1 MAILTT
7 PLKINKLTIK
17 NRLVMPPMAL
27 ANLPD
32 GYVNEKLIDYYDE
45 KSKDS
50 AFGLV
55 IIEHS
60 YISREGRAKPTQLSV
75 AADDTVEGLKKLA
88 DIIHRNGSKAV
99 MQINH
104 AGSFIRGEGENPPCV
119 APSEVPH
126 PIGGLIPREMTKEEI
141 EELPGLFRAAARR
154 VKAAGFD
161 GVEIHSAHSYLLNQ
175 FYSPL
180 TNKRTD
186 EYGGTLENRIR
197 LHLEVIK
204 EVRAEVGQD
213 FPVMLRLGA
222 CDFEEGGITV
232 EDSVFAAKAFEE
244 AGIDAIDITGS
255 MKGYTAPDGNAEEGY
270 FSIMSRPIKLAV
282 SIPVLLTGGIVT
294 AAGAERMLESGNADL
309 IGVGRMVMKDSH
321 WAKKAIDELSGN
333 SLI

>member
-1 MAILTT
+1 MTVLST
-7 PLKINKLTIK
+7 PLKINRLTIK

-27 ANLPD
+27 ANLSD
-32 GYVNEKLIDYYDE
+32 GYVNEKLIEYYDE

-75 AADDTVEGLKKLA
+75 AADDTVEGLKKIA
-88 DIIHRNGSKAV
+88 ETIHRNGSMTF

-104 AGSFIRGEGENPPCV
+104 SGSFIRGEGKNPPCV

-126 PIGGLIPREMTKEEI
+126 PIGGSMPRALTIEEI
-141 EELPGLFRAAARR
+141 KKLPGLFRDAARR

-186 EYGGTLENRIR
+186 EYGGSLENRIR

-204 EVRAEVGQD
+204 EVREEVGED
-213 FPVMLRLGA
+213 YPIMLRLGA
-222 CDFEEGGITV
+222 CDFTEGGITV
-232 EDSVFAAKAFEE
+232 EDSVFAAKAFEA
-244 AGIDAIDITGS
+244 AGIDAIDVTGS
-255 MKGYTAPDGNAEEGY
+255 MKGYTAPDDNNEEGY
-270 FSIMSRPIKLAV
+270 FYVMSRPIKEAV
-282 SIPVLLTGGIVT
+282 SIPVMLTGGIIS
-294 AAGAERMLESGNADL
+294 AAGAERMLVMGNADL

-321 WAKKAIDELSGN
+321 WAKNALDELGRG
-333 SLI
+333 

>member
-1 MAILTT
+1 MTILTT
-7 PLKINKLTIK
+7 PLKINKLTLK

-27 ANLPD
+27 ANLED
-32 GYVNEKLIDYYDE
+32 GYVNEKLLAYYDE

-60 YISREGRAKPTQLSV
+60 YIAREGRAKPTQLSV
-75 AADDTVEGLKKLA
+75 ATDDVVGGLKKLA
-88 DIIHRNGSKAV
+88 DIIHSNGSKTF

-104 AGSFIRGEGENPPCV
+104 SGSYIRGEGENPPCV
-119 APSEVPH
+119 APSAVPH
-126 PIGGLIPREMTKEEI
+126 PIGGLTPRALMKEEI
-141 EELPGLFRAAARR
+141 KKLPGLYRAAARR

-175 FYSPL
+175 FFSPL

-204 EVRAEVGQD
+204 EVRDEVGKD
-213 FPVMLRLGA
+213 YPVMLRLGA
-222 CDFEEGGITV
+222 CDFTEGGITV
-232 EDSVFAAKAFEE
+232 EDSIFAAKAFEK

-255 MKGYTAPDGNAEEGY
+255 MQGYTSAGGNTGEGY
-270 FSIMSRPIKLAV
+270 FSVMSRPIKEAI
-282 SIPVLLTGGIVT
+282 SIPVILTGGIVT
-294 AAGAERMLESGNADL
+294 AAGAESMLKKCNADL

-321 WAKKAIDELSGN
+321 WAKKALDELCK
-333 SLI
+333 